1 MEESGSLSQ
10 DEQKV
15 LQNLQELESFSIQK
29 SFSDAEVIRIVEII
43 IETIDWISDSIDS
56 SEVELSLQIM
66 DLLDFLD
73 LVVNVNQKIDFST
86 RLEDSK
92 VSYLIKANTAA
103 CYQVYSLLTQN
114 MEYGEEWR
122 VPGRFSRVP
131 RKADHRRET
140 TWSTKKSSQGL

>member
-10 DEQKV
+10 EEQKI
-15 LQNLQELESFSIQK
+15 LQNLQELETYSIQK
-29 SFSDAEVIRIVEII
+29 TFNDDEVMRIVEII
-43 IETIDWISDSIDS
+43 IETIDWISDSIEN

-73 LVVNVNQKIDFST
+73 LVRAVNKKIDFSN

-103 CYQVYSLLTQN
+103 CYQVYFLLTQHL
-114 MEYGEEWR
+114 EHGEER
-122 VPGRFSRVP
+122 
-131 RKADHRRET
+131 
-140 TWSTKKSSQGL
+140 